1 MKFAPASLA
10 PRAQRLAI
18 RTGDELAA
26 LRTLH
31 QAGMIGDTDG
41 RTSVAAIRA
50 LARWGTLGGS
60 MAVAALKQPDY
71 PGIVDERGSLTFGE
85 LDRRTNALAD
95 AWHVRGLRAGDGV
108 AILAR
113 NHRGFFDATFAA
125 AKLGARIILLN
136 TDFAGPQIREVA
148 EREGTKM
155 LVHDDEYSSTLAGM
169 EPPLGRWRSWVEPSD
184 QKPTDGRA
192 GPPDSLDALIAAGNP
207 SPPPKPETQSTVVVL
222 TSGTTGTPKG
232 APRQPVASLVPI
244 AAVLSKVPY
253 RAGEATV
260 VCAPMFHALGL
271 AQTLLNVGLGCTT
284 IVRRRFD
291 PELALADVERHRAT
305 ALNAVPVMVA
315 RLLEDEDALAA
326 HDRSSLRI
334 IFVSGS
340 QLGADLCQRAMATF
354 GPIIYNLYGST
365 EVSYAT
371 IATPEDLSAEPASVG
386 RPPRGSVV
394 KILGERDTE
403 LPVGQTGRIFVGNA
417 MTFDGYTGGGHKE
430 VVDGLMSTGD
440 VGHFDGAGRLFVD
453 GRDDEMIVSGGEN
466 VFPREVEELLLAHER
481 ISDVAVIG
489 VPDAKWGQRLRA
501 FLVLKPGSELTE
513 DEVKEHVRANLAR
526 FKVPREVVFVD
537 ELPRNPSGKVLKRE
551 LAATVR

>member
-1 MKFAPASLA
+1 
-10 PRAQRLAI
+10 
-18 RTGDELAA
+18 
-26 LRTLH
+26 
-31 QAGMIGDTDG
+31 MIGNTDA

-71 PGIVDERGSLTFGE
+71 PGIVDELGSLTFGE

-148 EREGTKM
+148 EREGTKL
-155 LVHDDEYSSTLAGM
+155 LVHDDEYSPTLAGV
-169 EPPLGRWRSWVEPSD
+169 EPPLGRWRSWVDSGAEP
-184 QKPTDGRA
+184 PTDGA
-192 GPPDSLDALIAAGNP
+192 GPPAPDSLEALIAAGSP
-207 SPPPKPETQSTVVVL
+207 SPPPKPEAESTVVVL

-232 APRQPVASLVPI
+232 APRQHVSSLVPI

-260 VCAPMFHALGL
+260 VCAPMFHALGF

-291 PELALADVERHRAT
+291 PELALNDVERHRAT

-315 RLLEDEDALAA
+315 RLLEDEAALAA
-326 HDRSSLRI
+326 HDHSSLRI

-340 QLGADLCQRAMATF
+340 QLGAELCRRAMATF
-354 GPIIYNLYGST
+354 GPIVYNLYGST

-371 IATPEDLSAEPASVG
+371 IATPEDLTAEPASVG
-386 RPPRGSVV
+386 RPPRGAVV
-394 KILGERDTE
+394 KILGERGTE

-417 MTFDGYTGGGHKE
+417 LIFDGYTGGGHKE

-440 VGHFDGAGRLFVD
+440 VGHFDRAGRLFVD

-489 VPDAKWGQRLRA
+489 VPDAKWGQRLCA
-501 FLVLKPGSELTE
+501 FLVLKPGAALTA

-526 FKVPREVVFVD
+526 FKVPREVVFV
-537 ELPRNPSGKVLKRE
+537 EQLPRNPSGKVLKRE